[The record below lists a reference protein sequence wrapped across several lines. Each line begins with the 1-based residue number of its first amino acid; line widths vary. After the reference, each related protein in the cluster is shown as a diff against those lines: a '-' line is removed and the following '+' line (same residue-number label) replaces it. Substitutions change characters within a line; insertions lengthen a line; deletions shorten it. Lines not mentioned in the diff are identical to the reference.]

1 MENADLKSQLKERDA
16 RIAKLESVLEESR
29 RAGKRQAA
37 PFSKDKPKRDPK
49 KPGRKP
55 GSKYGRQAVR
65 AIPVPDKT
73 FEAPCPEQCPCGGK
87 VGAERE
93 HRSVP
98 GRHSAHPTRDLEVR
112 SGSWPLPGV
121 WSACPWPA
129 SAADFEGVRGGH
141 GAFRAQ
147 AARLRRVPEDDLRGV
162 VRTRSA
168 WDSSR
173 CWVSPW
179 RAPHCVVPCSVLPGV
194 PSPPEMPWWRR
205 CGPAPSSTPMRRAGS
220 REVVGSGC
228 GSSRTCARPS
238 TRSFRAVVSSRPPR
252 CWGKTTRA
260 PSG

>member
-87 VGAERE
+87 ARSGRE

-141 GAFRAQ
+141 GAFRTQ

-162 VRTRSA
+162 VRQDPPGIRA
-168 WDSSR
+168 DAGFPR
-173 CWVSPW
+173 GALHIVSCH
-179 RAPHCVVPCSVLPGV
+179 AASC
-194 PSPPEMPWWRR
+194 
-205 CGPAPSSTPMRRAGS
+205 PACQAH
-220 REVVGSGC
+220 
-228 GSSRTCARPS
+228 
-238 TRSFRAVVSSRPPR
+238 PR
-252 CWGKTTRA
+252 CLGGGAAGQPRRLRR
-260 PSG
+260 